1 MILVW
6 KQLLSLAAAL
16 AMGVWSMPE
25 AELPQGNQACVPDTA
40 HFAVSAREFI
50 ESYATDDD
58 SLALAAR
65 QRWNLPT
72 LTVGAATIETD
83 STACQLAYQALQ
95 AAWPGAD
102 VGTTGR
108 AVVLRLAH
116 LRAITSEPQT
126 VGFGSRP
133 FLITDSTFTNTVELF
148 WP

>member
-1 MILVW
+1 M
-6 KQLLSLAAAL
+6 
-16 AMGVWSMPE
+16 
-25 AELPQGNQACVPDTA
+25 
-40 HFAVSAREFI
+40 SAREFI

-72 LTVGAATIETD
+72 LAVGSATIETD
-83 STACQLAYQALQ
+83 STACRLAYQALQ

-116 LRAITSEPQT
+116 LRAITGEPRK
-126 VGFGSRP
+126 VEFGTQP
-133 FLITDSTFTNTVELF
+133 FLITDSTFTSCSSRAIVSAVRSQGMAVILSGS
-148 WP
+148 